1 MTGPTT
7 ADRSSYVPESFHHD
21 APFCWVSSKEVLLC
35 CSCCAR
41 LQRWETQ
48 RVLLS
53 YTEKKRFGSGW
64 RWQAFE
70 FISISEK
77 KKFRRFSGEIKD
89 QLWRRLLFNH
99 WQRTV
104 LFLCLSSIYE
114 CRERETTDWCC
125 CCHWTYKHLPQLNMK
140 VEKIKWINVP
150 GLIVQCII
158 PHA

>member
-7 ADRSSYVPESFHHD
+7 ADRSSCVPESFHHD
-21 APFCWVSSKEVLLC
+21 APFCWVSSKEVLFC
-35 CSCCAR
+35 CHRSCCAR

-77 KKFRRFSGEIKD
+77 IQKIQWWNKRSALTKAVIQSLAEDRVFLMPFLNLWMPRKRDHWLMLLPLNLQTLATVEHEIR
-89 QLWRRLLFNH
+89 W
-99 WQRTV
+99 
-104 LFLCLSSIYE
+104 
-114 CRERETTDWCC
+114 
-125 CCHWTYKHLPQLNMK
+125 
-140 VEKIKWINVP
+140 IKWINVP